1 MGTPPPAR
9 YFHSMTYF
17 HERSQIT
24 IAGGRNDQLSEIV
37 LDDVWVLRL
46 DDLEYQQVLIKSN
59 LKFQPRY
66 CHTAAQFGSRLLV
79 LGGMSGA
86 MSFLMDAQ
94 EIELDPEKIEEMVEN
109 DKKQS
114 AYIKKRQRY
123 NSEEELIDP

>member
-17 HERSQIT
+17 HERSLIT

-86 MSFLMDAQ
+86 MSFLMDA
-94 EIELDPEKIEEMVEN
+94 
-109 DKKQS
+109 
-114 AYIKKRQRY
+114 
-123 NSEEELIDP
+123 